1 MLHLSSHHPFC
12 HLNPKICIGFLFV
25 TPSLVTTSD
34 LLLKTLIF
42 NRSNISRTN
51 FWMLSANWNVTLIL
65 ASNLLPSSQFD
76 DDDDSNGEISTDYKI
91 LCTSPLACLS
101 NSSCTF
107 HYLLV
112 TSSMYLSLSS
122 LCNLSIFVTLCACFS
137 SQLFAIFQLRFLH
150 SCCKTHSKHKTWC

>member
-1 MLHLSSHHPFC
+1 MLHLSSHHLFR
-12 HLNPKICIGFLFV
+12 HLNLEISIGFLFV

-65 ASNLLPSSQFD
+65 VSNLLPSSHVD
-76 DDDDSNGEISTDYKI
+76 DDNDSNGEISTNYKI

-101 NSSCTF
+101 DSSCTF

-112 TSSMYLSLSS
+112 TSSMYLFLSS
-122 LCNLSIFVTLCACFS
+122 LCNLSIFVILCAYFS
-137 SQLFAIFQLRFLH
+137 SQLFAISQLRFIH
-150 SCCKTHSKHKTWC
+150 SCCKTHSKQKTWC